1 MPAMAPSIRELFSHA
16 VAELEKLG
24 AASPAAEAGILL
36 EHVCQLPPLEL
47 AASSRAATCAEV
59 EGFHALLRRRAAHE
73 PVQYLV
79 GRAFFHDIELEVS
92 PAVLIPRPETELLVD
107 RVLELLPA
115 AGSLLDLGTGSG
127 AIALAVAHH
136 RPDAGIVGAEISPEA
151 LRVARRNRDRLGAGN
166 VELVRSDLVSA
177 LAGRRF
183 DVIAATLPYGPEEDR
198 DRLAPEVAE
207 HEPAL
212 ALFAAEHGTSVI
224 RRALAE
230 LPDHLAPGGHALFE
244 LDPRQ
249 ASEIATRLKNLGFA
263 ATIRRDLA
271 GRERFVEGFSES

>member
-1 MPAMAPSIRELFSHA
+1 MAPTIRELFSHG

-36 EHVCQLPPLEL
+36 EHVCHLPPLEL
-47 AASSRAATCAEV
+47 GTSSRPATPAEI
-59 EGFHALLRRRAAHE
+59 GSFDALLRRRTAHQ

-115 AGSLLDLGTGSG
+115 GGSLLDLGTGSG

-136 RPDAGIVGAEISPEA
+136 RPDAGIVGADISPEA
-151 LRVARRNRDRLGAGN
+151 LRVARRNRDRLGASN
-166 VELVRSDLVSA
+166 VELVCSDLFSA
-177 LAGRRF
+177 LAERRF
-183 DVIAATLPYGPEEDR
+183 DVIAANLPYVPEEDR

-212 ALFAAEHGTSVI
+212 ALFAAEHGTGVI

-230 LPDHLAPGGHALFE
+230 LKDHLAPGGHALFE

-249 ASEIATRLKNLGFA
+249 ASEIAERMKSLGFS

-271 GRERFVEGFSES
+271 GRDRFVEGVSEP